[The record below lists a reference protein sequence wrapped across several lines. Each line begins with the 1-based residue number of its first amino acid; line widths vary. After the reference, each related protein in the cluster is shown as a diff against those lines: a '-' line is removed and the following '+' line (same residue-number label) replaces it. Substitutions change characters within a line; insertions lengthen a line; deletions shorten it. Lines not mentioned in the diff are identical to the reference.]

1 MNEEE
6 QFLKLIEDNN
16 RIVTTKKITRNDIN
30 RVFLTRLVNE
40 GQLKRVKGGLYV
52 LPSTWGDEYFHT
64 KQHYVFQIFFI
75 LHIILKVMKK
85 LLSL

>member
-52 LPSTWGDEYFHT
+52 LPSTWEMNIFIRNNIMFFKYFS
-64 KQHYVFQIFFI
+64 YCI
-75 LHIILKVMKK
+75 
-85 LLSL
+85 